1 VQSPYLIEFKR
12 KIPDIHESKTKISI
26 LIGLLSLIIGSILTI
41 IVFKLIKKNKNPLY
55 DLSLQ
60 ERKIFSLILNGKSNK
75 EISEELNIGLST
87 VKSHVNRIYSKLEI
101 KTRKD
106 VLNLNIENSVVNNRK
121 NDQ

>member
-12 KIPDIHESKTKISI
+12 KIPDIHESSTKISI

-41 IVFKLIKKNKNPLY
+41 IVSKLIKKNKNPIY
-55 DLSLQ
+55 DLSIQ
-60 ERKIFSLILNGKSNK
+60 ERKIFSLIMNGKSNK

-106 VLNLNIENSVVNNRK
+106 ILNLNIENSVVNNRK